1 MVACVRIGTIVPVN
15 TGLGYDSIIK
25 KPLPNLFSN
34 FHWMAYMN
42 FPFRQCQHWFVF
54 CILFYKKSNVNTAFK
69 ARRFSLPRCSHFLQR
84 IQQWRTLDKEMTGDR
99 SDYQRNNMFSALLL
113 INLSMIWLVSI
124 FKVFCILVKCFISDL
139 VTNQA
144 FVSDMSIRIGKCYE
158 TVSTQSNFQNKFIFQ
173 VLLVL

>member
-1 MVACVRIGTIVPVN
+1 MLLATIVPVAMVACVRIGTIVPVN

-69 ARRFSLPRCSHFLQR
+69 ARRFSLPRWTSCGHCLLT

-113 INLSMIWLVSI
+113 KKLSMIWLVSI
-124 FKVFCILVKCFISDL
+124 S
-139 VTNQA
+139 
-144 FVSDMSIRIGKCYE
+144 
-158 TVSTQSNFQNKFIFQ
+158 
-173 VLLVL
+173 